1 MKSVLYTLIISMAT
15 ILFLPTI
22 DISGAYVE
30 EKNIPELEKSEKQ
43 IMLEAQLME
52 QISMRDSLETKIR
65 LSLKKM

>member
-1 MKSVLYTLIISMAT
+1 MAT